1 MLLKPDLNDE
11 KIVACLR
18 EAYGLDVE
26 KISFLPIGADF
37 NTAVYRVT
45 EANGKDYFLK
55 LRSGVF
61 LEASVSV
68 PKYLADLG
76 IKQVIAPILTKL
88 GQLYSGLE
96 FFKTI
101 LYPYVDGNNG
111 VEAKPS
117 EDQWAQFGATIQKLH
132 SVDIRS
138 SITQNVPRETF
149 SSHWR
154 DTVTAFLG
162 RLDHDVFT
170 EPVAV
175 KMALFLKSKSQAIL
189 DLVQRAESLAMTI
202 QKQPLD
208 YVLCHAD
215 IHGWNLLVD
224 TQAAF
229 YIVDWDTLI
238 FAPKERDLMF
248 IGADIWDSGLT
259 AAEEESRFYKGY
271 GQAEIDHDLL
281 TYYRFERIIQDIGD
295 YCEYIFLS
303 DAGGDDRLQCLE
315 HLQRVFLPN
324 GAIERAYQ
332 ADTTRKV
339 L

>member
-1 MLLKPDLNDE
+1 
-11 KIVACLR
+11 
-18 EAYGLDVE
+18 
-26 KISFLPIGADF
+26 
-37 NTAVYRVT
+37 
-45 EANGKDYFLK
+45 
-55 LRSGVF
+55 
-61 LEASVSV
+61 
-68 PKYLADLG
+68 
-76 IKQVIAPILTKL
+76 
-88 GQLYSGLE
+88 
-96 FFKTI
+96 
-101 LYPYVDGNNG
+101 
-111 VEAKPS
+111 
-117 EDQWAQFGATIQKLH
+117 
-132 SVDIRS
+132 
-138 SITQNVPRETF
+138 
-149 SSHWR
+149 
-154 DTVTAFLG
+154 
-162 RLDHDVFT
+162 
-170 EPVAV
+170 
-175 KMALFLKSKSQAIL
+175 MALFLKSKSSEIL
-189 DLVQRAESLAMTI
+189 KVVERAEELAITI